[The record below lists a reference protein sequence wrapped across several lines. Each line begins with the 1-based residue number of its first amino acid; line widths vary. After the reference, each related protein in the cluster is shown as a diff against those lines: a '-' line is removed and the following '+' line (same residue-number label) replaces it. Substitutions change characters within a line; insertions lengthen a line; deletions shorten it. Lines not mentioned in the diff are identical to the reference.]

1 MITAE
6 RLASEEARKDPWCLK
21 ITEKVSI
28 NIASEAS
35 FVHNLS
41 GKKFEKKIFFATIWK
56 TEACGQTLLPE
67 SSILIG

>member
-28 NIASEAS
+28 KIASEAS
-35 FVHNLS
+35 YLYDLTGQNFIKNAKNGHF
-41 GKKFEKKIFFATIWK
+41 G
-56 TEACGQTLLPE
+56 GQTVLPE
-67 SSILIG
+67 RSILIG